1 MAALRSLDLFT
12 GTGGIAYA
20 LRGGIAR
27 PVAYCEIDPGARS
40 ILEANMRRGHLH
52 RAPIEED
59 VQKIDHAQYK
69 GKVDLIAGGF
79 PCVGMSAMGRREG
92 LDNPASA
99 LFYDVV
105 KLVEAI
111 QPPLVFLENVG
122 NIVSIALDEIV
133 AELGGRL
140 GYELRWVTLASY
152 VVGSPQSR
160 ERWFLLAVRPG
171 YNRKPIRLSK
181 VEPFGWKEPP
191 PPRMAPRPIPPDHK
205 TRMGALGN
213 GVVPDVVRLA
223 FLFLASGGSVR
234 RLEDTPSSLRIDAMD
249 LPGIGAVSIGKDKRL
264 RKNGVFG
271 TDREA
276 RSFPTPFGVEK
287 PDLRLRL
294 TPAGSRPGP
303 VHPNVRTPLVK
314 GELPLRTWG
323 TPRHG
328 NTGAC
333 ATLTERCARDLPSQ
347 MKFEKGTPVSA
358 RRGIP
363 NIAFVEYLM
372 GVPPGFSSP

>member
-40 ILEANMRRGHLH
+40 ILEANMRRGYLE
-52 RAPIEED
+52 RAPVEED
-59 VQKIDHAQYK
+59 VQKIDYGRYR

-79 PCVGMSAMGRREG
+79 PCVGMSAMGFRQG

-105 KLVEAI
+105 KLVEAV

-133 AELGGRL
+133 AVLGGRL

-171 YNRKPIRLSK
+171 FHHAPIRLTK
-181 VEPFGWKEPP
+181 VAPFGWTKPA
-191 PPRMAPRPIPPDHK
+191 PPRMAPRPIPPNHK
-205 TRMGALGN
+205 TRLGALGN

-223 FLFLASGGSVR
+223 FLFLASGGRVR
-234 RLEDTPSSLRIDAMD
+234 RLEDTPSTLRIEAMD
-249 LPGIGAVSIGKDKRL
+249 LEGVGAIALKKERL
-264 RKNGVFG
+264 RKNGHFAKG
-271 TDREA
+271 EKL
-276 RSFPTPFGVEK
+276 SFPDPFRIEK

-294 TPAGSRPGP
+294 TPDGSRLGP

-314 GELPLRTWG
+314 GEIPMRTWG

-363 NIAFVEYLM
+363 NVEFVEYLM
-372 GVPPGFSSP
+372 GVPPGFSSPST